1 MVRGRRAA
9 RAAIWITL
17 LALQLVGAAGCATLR
32 LNGCRKLAACG
43 EAAAYACSD
52 EAICADSDGNTLHAD
67 RTTSSRDPCRIC
79 RGGLN

>member
-1 MVRGRRAA
+1 MVRGAQA
-9 RAAIWITL
+9 VRAAIWITF
-17 LALQLVGAAGCATLR
+17 LAIPLFGVAGCATLR

-43 EAAAYACSD
+43 AAAAYACSD

-79 RGGLN
+79 RGGLD